1 MVALTRDY
9 ETLQKIYTTLL
20 SKGEEAKV
28 SANLER
34 RQIGEQFK
42 VIDAARLPQQPYS
55 PNRLLMNAIGFGAG
69 LAIGL
74 LLIGLIEFLD
84 NSFRTHEEIAT
95 TLQLPVLATVPAIF
109 TKVERTQHVK
119 ARIVGVAVS
128 LAVIIGGVGAAAIWK
143 RDMLMSWWR

>member
-109 TKVERTQHVK
+109 TKVERTKHVK

-128 LAVIIGGVGAAAIWK
+128 LAVIIGGAGAVAVWK
-143 RDMLMSWWR
+143 RDLLMSWWR